1 MRRLETRHESS
12 AKTLTW
18 LSLTCLLFCGSAPAA
33 LGAYETSDDL
43 ESLLRSRGLIP
54 DRVIRPFTLT
64 DEMRQWAR
72 DAVPRRFPAEKKLE
86 LLTDALLS
94 PDRLNLEYS
103 RLHTGTAREVFEE
116 RRANCLAFTNL
127 FVGMARELGV
137 PVYFLEVD
145 TEIYRKEGDLVV
157 LANHIA
163 VGYGTGPQI
172 RMYDFSE
179 NRNDEYRDV
188 RRIPDYTAV
197 AMFYSNRGAELLQ
210 RPGPQQQDR
219 QAEATGWLRTA
230 VAIDPELASAWGNL
244 GVALRR
250 IGDLDGAERAYR
262 RAIEVDPRIYSS
274 YANLSALLRLQS
286 RDDEARRLELLLAKS
301 PSRNPYTYLAL
312 GDLSFQS
319 NRLTEARRFYRR
331 AIHLSRGE
339 AEPYAALAE
348 VAVATGDLRTARKML
363 RKARKLGLENQRTLR
378 LAEMIVPNER

>member
-1 MRRLETRHESS
+1 MRRSKTRHESP

-18 LSLTCLLFCGSAPAA
+18 LSLACLLFSASAA
-33 LGAYETSDDL
+33 FGAYETSDDL
-43 ESLLRSRGLIP
+43 ASLLRSRGLSP

-72 DAVPRRFPAEKKLE
+72 EAVPRRMAAERKLE
-86 LLTDALLS
+86 LLTEALLD

-103 RLHTGTAREVFEE
+103 RLYTGTAQEVFEE

-145 TEIYRKEGDLVV
+145 TEIYRKEGDLVI

-163 VGYGTGPQI
+163 VGFGQGSQI

-179 NRNDEYRDV
+179 YRNEKYRDV
-188 RRIPDYTAV
+188 RRIPDHTAI

-210 RPGPQQQDR
+210 AGQL
-219 QAEATGWLRTA
+219 AEAVGWLRTSA
-230 VAIDPELASAWGNL
+230 AIDPELASAWGNL

-250 IGDLDGAERAYR
+250 IGDLDGAEGAYR
-262 RAIEVDPRIYSS
+262 RAIEVDPRIYST
-274 YANLSALLRLQS
+274 YTNLSALLRLQS

-301 PSRNPYTYLAL
+301 PNRNPYTYMAL
-312 GDLSFQS
+312 GDISLQS
-319 NRLTEARRFYRR
+319 SRLTEARRYYRR

-339 AEPYAALAE
+339 AEPYAALGE
-348 VAVATGDLRTARKML
+348 VAAATGDLRMARKML
-363 RKARKLGLENQRTLR
+363 KKARKRDLENQRTLR
-378 LAEMIVPNER
+378 LAELIVEQ